1 MRHLAA
7 AEKDRR
13 LHLVAVSEEALDV
26 LLLEL
31 IVVLVDLG
39 PELDFFDVDD
49 LLVLLRFARPLLFLV
64 LILAEIHDPADG
76 RHGGGRNLHQ
86 VQPLLLRD
94 GEGLR
99 RRHDAQLL
107 PVIVDDPNFPYA
119 DAFVDANTVV
129 TPRSRSIESY
139 KTS

>member
-1 MRHLAA
+1 
-7 AEKDRR
+7 
-13 LHLVAVSEEALDV
+13 
-26 LLLEL
+26 
-31 IVVLVDLG
+31 
-39 PELDFFDVDD
+39 
-49 LLVLLRFARPLLFLV
+49 VLLRFARAFLFLV
-64 LILAEIHDPADG
+64 LVLPEIHDPADG
-76 RHGGGRNLHQ
+76 WDGRGRNLHE

-119 DAFVDANTVV
+119 DAFVDANPVV
-129 TPRSRSIESY
+129 ASWTRAIESY